1 MLEKNLETCLNNS
14 FKYAHSKKHEFVT
27 TEHLL
32 LSILDNDESIKV
44 LTSCNVN
51 IETLRTELTKF
62 IEDNT
67 PLTQDEAKEI
77 QPTLSYQRVI
87 QRAVFH
93 VQSTGAGEVTGA
105 NVLVALFSEKESP
118 VSYTHLTLP
127 TKRIV

>member
-51 IETLRTELTKF
+51 IETLRALKVSIFTLHEV
-62 IEDNT
+62 NT
-67 PLTQDEAKEI
+67 LIDSS
-77 QPTLSYQRVI
+77 LSRIDKSKCSV
-87 QRAVFH
+87 
-93 VQSTGAGEVTGA
+93 VT
-105 NVLVALFSEKESP
+105 NSCFLE
-118 VSYTHLTLP
+118 
-127 TKRIV
+127 